1 MKHIQISSFE
11 KPLQEKCG
19 IVAYF
24 TPKLTRQLQT
34 ALTAAGGVQHRGQHG
49 AGLAMQTSEGLKKYT
64 GSGLLKDVFAPSVI
78 KRFDIPSRW
87 TMIHCRYGT
96 YGSYREENLQPCTA
110 ATKSGSTVA
119 VIHNGEFAAVSSMRR
134 KIKGNLPKGISDTYV
149 FTKLLSQIEGSLWD
163 EKVLSVFSH
172 VNGAYSMA
180 IGVDDMI
187 FLARDQFGIRPFI
200 IGRIADGWIA
210 VSETHALDKLGI
222 NVEREIQK
230 GEIIKIDKDGLHIL
244 KKGTEGKSY
253 FCDFEWAYFSRPNSR
268 LPTHETKNIDNNP
281 DKWLSVSSFREK
293 CGSIIAKEHPIPNAS
308 FVVGVPDSGIA
319 VANGYANAKKI
330 PYRQVIIRD
339 HFDPNGNQRLFM
351 RDDQK
356 DLIRTKVL
364 GKLSFVHDTEIWKN
378 AVVVIGDDSIV
389 RGNVTKEITKAIFEL
404 GAKEIHWI
412 IGFPPVTHRCHLG
425 VSMRTREELIASR
438 HDDVKTI
445 NDEIGATSV
454 HYISKK
460 GFIHARLLASEF
472 QTPKNKKE
480 IFLSNGGCGG
490 CTTGLYPIS
499 RSGKIFQPSV

>member
-1 MKHIQISSFE
+1 MKNNCIDLLSVE

-19 IVAYF
+19 IVAIY
-24 TPKLTRQLQT
+24 TPKLTKQFNT

-49 AGLAMQTSEGLKKYT
+49 AGIAMQTGSEFKRYT
-64 GSGLLKDVFAPSVI
+64 GSGLLKDVFTPSVI
-78 KRFDIPSRW
+78 KKFDTPSRW

-96 YGSYREENLQPCTA
+96 YGSYRDENLQPCTA
-110 ATKSGSTVA
+110 TTKTGSTIA
-119 VIHNGEFAAVSSMRR
+119 VIHNGEFAAVSAMRK
-134 KIKGNLPKGISDTYV
+134 KIKGKIPPGVSDTYV
-149 FTKLLSQIEGSLWD
+149 FTKLLSQTEGSSWD
-163 EKVLSVFSH
+163 EKILSVFSQ
-172 VNGAYSMA
+172 VDGAFSMA
-180 IGVDDMI
+180 IGIDDMM
-187 FLARDQFGIRPFI
+187 FLARDRFGIRPFVM
-200 IGRIADGWIA
+200 GKTADGWIA

-222 NVEREIQK
+222 EVEREIQK
-230 GEIIKIDKDGLHIL
+230 GEIIKIDKNGMQVLQ
-244 KKGTEGKSY
+244 KGNENPSY

-268 LPTHETKNIDNNP
+268 LPVDSHR
-281 DKWLSVSSFREK
+281 WLSVAAFRER
-293 CGSIIAKEHPIPNAS
+293 CGAVIAKEHPVPNAS

-356 DLIRTKVL
+356 DLIRAKVL
-364 GKLSFVHDTEIWKN
+364 GKLSFVHDEEIWKN
-378 AVVVIGDDSIV
+378 AVVVVGDDSIV
-389 RGNVTKEITKAIFEL
+389 RGNVTKEITKAIFAL
-404 GAKEIHWI
+404 GAKEVHWI

-438 HDDVKTI
+438 HGDEESI
-445 NDEIGATSV
+445 NKEIGATSV

-460 GFIHARLLASEF
+460 GFIQARLLSSEF
-472 QTPKNKKE
+472 KNPKNKKE

-499 RSGKIFQPSV
+499 RSGKIFQPSL